1 MAGRSANDAW
11 KRPFMPDKVGLQ
23 GKLSQIFCSVGFI
36 VIVAFLARMAV
47 LYYYFHFFV
56 QLVARDNLPFGTL
69 AGGYEAGAVA
79 ASIAQGRGF
88 SSPLKGL
95 RTGPTAWFNPLYP
108 YRLAGIFKVLRVFH
122 HTTNNI

>member
-1 MAGRSANDAW
+1 MSVNDAW
-11 KRPFMPDKVGLQ
+11 KRSFMRDKVGLQ

-79 ASIAQGRGF
+79 GSISPRRGVC
-88 SSPLKGL
+88 SPLEMVPA
-95 RTGPTAWFNPLYP
+95 GPTGWVTPSLP
-108 YRLAGIFKVLRVFH
+108 
-122 HTTNNI
+122 

>member
-1 MAGRSANDAW
+1 MSVNDAL
-11 KRPFMPDKVGLQ
+11 KRSFMRDKVGLQ

-88 SSPLKGL
+88 SSPLKVL
-95 RTGPTAWFNPLYP
+95 RTGPTAWFTTIYP
-108 YRLAGIFKVLRVFH
+108 YLLAGIFKVFVVYSY
-122 HTTNNI
+122 TY